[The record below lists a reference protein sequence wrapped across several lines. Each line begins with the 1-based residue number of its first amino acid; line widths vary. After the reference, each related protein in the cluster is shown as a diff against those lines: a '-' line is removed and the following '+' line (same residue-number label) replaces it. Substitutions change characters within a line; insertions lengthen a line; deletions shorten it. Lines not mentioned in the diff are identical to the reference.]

1 MADYPGSD
9 THQVDDDR
17 NGRGQRQ
24 PGAAA
29 AIIARPRRE
38 AGDRSVARARP
49 AHPTWTNVRRC
60 NFRGDPLSVTA
71 AGGNALRSRY
81 THP

>member
-1 MADYPGSD
+1 MAGYLGSD

-17 NGRGQRQ
+17 NGGGQRR

-29 AIIARPRRE
+29 ALIDRPRRE
-38 AGDRSVARARP
+38 AAARSVAGARP
-49 AHPTWTNVRRC
+49 GDPTWTDLRRC
-60 NFRGDPLSVTA
+60 NCRGDPLSVTA
-71 AGGNALRSRY
+71 AGGNALRSRC